1 MKNRSKKKTTTRLYK
16 LNGGGNNELARS
28 MRNHPTYKPPSLKL
42 VTSGD

>member
-16 LNGGGNNELARS
+16 LNGGGNKELARS